1 MTTIRIAAVFVAVS
15 TCLSSTAGAQTA
27 PSPAATDTRWT
38 AWLGCWRAADDPG
51 GTGARVCVVPAGG
64 GVALRT
70 IVGGQMVS
78 DELRVADGVPRPVR
92 ESGCTGT
99 ETVRWSADGR
109 RAYRRT
115 QASCGTETARTLAA
129 ASFFVP
135 GPVWVEVQTVTHD
148 GATNVRVDRYV
159 RAANQRLT
167 DGSTA
172 PLPPAG
178 IASTLV
184 SSGWSTDEVVDISAV
199 LPPEGVQAAIGE
211 GPTAFRLNAKSLTSL
226 ADGGVADRV
235 IDLMVALTY
244 PEKFVIERPGG
255 GGGGLAPMGMLA
267 GMVSDPFFAQVIGP
281 AALYDCYA
289 AYGWATS
296 GYWSRCAGFNQ
307 YGFGMFPGYYN
318 GYYGGYYGVNN
329 PYGTW
334 VPVGSEGG
342 GSIGESQGGGR
353 LVNGRGYVQVRPV
366 ETSSG
371 GMQTADR
378 SGGDSQG
385 TSSGSSGGSSSGAT
399 SSGYS
404 GGSSMGGGGGIA
416 VPRPPGGG
424 Y

>member
-1 MTTIRIAAVFVAVS
+1 MTTIRFAAALVVAA
-15 TCLSSTAGAQTA
+15 TCLASSASAQTA
-27 PSPAATDTRWT
+27 PSPAATDARWT

-51 GTGARVCVVPAGG
+51 GTGARVCIVPTNG
-64 GVALRT
+64 GVTLRT

-78 DELRVADGVPRPVR
+78 DELRVADGAPRPVR

-109 RAYRRT
+109 RAYRTT
-115 QASCGTETARTLAA
+115 QASCGAETAHTLAA

-148 GATNVRVDRYV
+148 STTNVRVNRYV
-159 RAANQRLT
+159 RAVNQRISE
-167 DGSTA
+167 GATA

-178 IASTLV
+178 IASALV
-184 SSGWSTDEVVDISAV
+184 SGGWNTDDVVEASGV

-226 ADGGVADRV
+226 ADGGVAERV

-244 PEKFVIERPGG
+244 PEKFVIDKPSGW
-255 GGGGLAPMGMLA
+255 GGGLAPMGLMT
-267 GMVSDPFFAQVIGP
+267 GMVADPFFAQVVGP
-281 AALYDCYA
+281 AALYDCYG
-289 AYGWATS
+289 AYGWASS
-296 GYWSRCAGFNQ
+296 GYWSRCSGYNQ
-307 YGFGMFPGYYN
+307 YGYGMYPGYYN
-318 GYYGGYYGVNN
+318 GYYGGNGAYGAWIPVN
-329 PYGTW
+329 TQ
-334 VPVGSEGG
+334 GG
-342 GSIGESQGGGR
+342 GSTGEPQGGGR

-366 ETSSG
+366 DTSSV

-378 SGGDSQG
+378 ANGGSQG
-385 TSSGSSGGSSSGAT
+385 SSSGSSGGSTSGAT

-416 VPRPPGGG
+416 VPRPPGGC
-424 Y
+424 